1 MEKISCLFYLLFFI
15 TINTSFCQEKI
26 ANITTSKQEFSFN
39 TFNTTGSFNKY
50 FTLSISEDC
59 TKDYKFIH
67 IISTPTENF
76 CLLYFSTKMPP
87 SQSSFDISA
96 TNDGTNEI
104 YVPRTYFSST
114 KNKEFY
120 LDCYCQPYCNFSIS
134 FQLVDKM
141 HAKISARLDFLTFD
155 YEENLIYFDKD
166 EIKDTNNKLMV
177 TASGGAKGHHGTR
190 NNIKLALFYLDEENH
205 TTQIDIDSD
214 TMLNGAGTTFTVHE
228 GKGQYLAKLRAP
240 INSYVNFMVR
250 TIGSSYD
257 LPIDG
262 KAIYGYL
269 QGDDTDIF
277 NLKGFKET
285 SKIIQV
291 SIIVK
296 GDLILKKSNNTIC
309 EGETENIEIKDEF
322 NANIFFT
329 QEEISSGITHICI
342 KGNYSYNQKYAY
354 IMEVHD
360 VTDQKTTKFM
370 TEPLVN
376 GYIYSDYLKLDEV
389 KTYRH
394 SKYLETGL
402 TKYNC
407 KLIEG
412 NIKVALVKC
421 PSFPNCYINKD
432 IINGQS
438 SQKIYVSTLL
448 TSIDNFY
455 TTNVNKDLETN
466 AYGPVQYLLSV
477 LCLTNSCKYEISFS
491 DEEDSL
497 IIRED
502 SRIAHYISP
511 NSTNYYHFKINDL
524 DNAEKVL
531 VYLRTISGD
540 SNIDVFDDATE
551 RKRYYIENTKIL
563 EFYEYE
569 YTGLYSLNVTGRI
582 GSFYLLSY
590 SVIRNNETEDD
601 KIFDIGLG
609 ISFIDGIKNGNSKKR
624 FKMFVD
630 KAKGDILKY
639 VATFKSI
646 NCNINVKYNDQE
658 VNSINGIFQHE
669 TEVNTSEFEGNY
681 LNYQVNV
688 IPFDDESSYDNKFCL
703 FYINAQEV
711 SSNMESIVSE
721 GTNIE
726 FALTS
731 KTTDMGFIY
740 PHSAGD
746 SDILIKYTLE
756 NSYLVRMTLK
766 INNTMQTEISFSRSS
781 SRVIP
786 AKDIRNFCPDKDE
799 VCGINIHFIS
809 SETSMQS
816 TIPMSFIIKSKDN
829 TPAILVKNK
838 LQVDLVAENNIQYY
852 LVDINPNEKGE
863 VMLNFKKGSGIMFA
877 KMVGK
882 DADPEDNPDWE
893 YRVRLPKPDEKDD
906 SVGEFDRYKNNIK
919 YDASKLYKYGL
930 PVCKNG
936 CELYIGV
943 KSTDIIE
950 SGEVQNDYLE
960 YSIYVRPE
968 LNTTSTNPDEHQK
981 LINKVFIDLL
991 ANEYVTGYIDSSS
1004 DIHYYL
1010 FDVQDD
1016 SDFIEIEFQSESC
1029 SLYINTEEKYPD
1041 PGNSKWEINSEIS
1054 NAILTIKKE
1063 DVHVNNLK
1071 GTEFRMAVNSKKYD
1085 ELLSMMY
1092 IFRIRMFKRSSKS
1105 IIEINGNLA
1114 TVCSIKSEND
1124 YCDLVYPLSD
1134 YEFQQGNS
1142 LFVYAESNVINDIII
1157 YFNPIINYDFDR
1169 LNSEEMEQ
1177 KLPRPGN
1184 SKKNTELQEIK
1195 NYIEIKKEDLLVD
1208 THTKTFALIS
1218 IKSNKPSIIN
1228 IYTTMRD
1235 NILNT
1240 TLNPYSKLLF
1250 QRKQNDTIYFK
1261 TKGDQAY
1268 NFYISCINGQANAYF
1283 ESEID
1288 YKGRNKIITG
1298 SGSLFSLALPSKKED
1313 TLIVEPTSNLG
1324 IIFYIYENI
1333 HPEVRPMELIKFG
1346 YSGRIVYEENV
1357 FIDFPIIYYMRIQD
1371 EDENINLNMHITDLE
1386 TNFNPTAGLNY
1397 TDVFDIY
1404 GWIVDENMITSMMRS
1419 KRINPPNEEA
1429 VRGRYDKSLATA
1441 KLYFS
1446 SEQIKAKGK
1455 DIIKY
1460 LVISLNK
1467 NEFMDSYII
1476 SMNMHISAMPFSN
1489 KLYSSPYNLY
1499 IAGNLLKDKS
1509 APSCNYHRLR
1519 VGNQG
1524 DKYMQI
1530 ELGILS
1536 SNVNYNIKDI
1546 NNNQIN
1552 YKEAMTL
1559 KNGKY
1564 KGIIELQNNND
1575 LYLEVCRPNIDIAHE
1590 ASLNYIFKIKSDNKN
1605 DFTNYN
1611 LESNKVT
1618 LNWDKTESGNLLKIT
1633 IPKILNKEKTKAAPA
1648 MYFTRIYPK
1657 EVFDSKDNLST
1668 ISFISYYAFSTY
1680 MYRIFGDEEDWDV
1693 EPIQITLNDYPGDKE
1708 YVITII
1714 GVTNDEDKE
1723 EIFAY
1728 QIHEEPKQD
1737 EEGKKEVEEDNSYT
1751 AILVVSIVIVC
1762 LVIAVFAYFLIRM
1775 LKQKKSLEEEINRAS
1790 KVVKSYDNVPDE
1802 ESKEDSALKNE
1813 VLI

>member
-1 MEKISCLFYLLFFI
+1 MKKISCLSCILFFI
-15 TINTSFCQEKI
+15 AINASFCQINIIKI
-26 ANITTSKQEFSFN
+26 NNITTLKQEFSFN
-39 TFNTTGSFNKY
+39 TTGSLNKY

-59 TKDYKFIH
+59 TEDYKFIH
-67 IISTPTENF
+67 IISTPIENF
-76 CLLYFSTKMPP
+76 CRLYFSTKMLPGE
-87 SQSSFDISA
+87 SAFDISA

-120 LDCYCQPYCNFSIS
+120 LDCFCQPYCNFNIS
-134 FQLVDKM
+134 FELVENM
-141 HAKISARLDFLTFD
+141 HAKISVRLDFLTFD
-155 YEENLIYFDKD
+155 YEEYLIFFYKN
-166 EIKDTNNKLMV
+166 ETNIKNKLMV

-190 NNIKLALFYLDEENH
+190 NNIKLALFYVEGQEH

-214 TMLNGAGTTFTVHE
+214 TMLNGAGTTFPVNE
-228 GKGQYLAKLRAP
+228 GEGQYIAKLRAP
-240 INSYVNFMVR
+240 INTYVNFMVR
-250 TIGSSYD
+250 PIGTSYD

-269 QGDDTDIF
+269 QEDDIDIF
-277 NLKGFKET
+277 NLTGFKES

-296 GDLILKKSNNTIC
+296 GDLILKKSKNSMC
-309 EGETENIEIKDEF
+309 GAQTENIEIKDEF
-322 NANIFFT
+322 SAYIFFT
-329 QEEISSGITHICI
+329 HEEISSGITHICI
-342 KGNYSYNQKYAY
+342 QGKNSYNQKYAY

-360 VTDQKTTKFM
+360 VTDQKTTNFM

-376 GYIYSDYLKLDEV
+376 GYIYSDYLKRDEV

-421 PSFPNCYINKD
+421 STFPSCKIDKS
-432 IINGQS
+432 IINGQAPHS
-438 SQKIYVSTLL
+438 SYISTPL
-448 TSIDNFY
+448 TSIDNYY

-477 LCLTNSCKYEISFS
+477 LCLTNSCEYEVSFS

-502 SRIAHYISP
+502 SRIAHFISP
-511 NSTNYYHFKINDL
+511 GSTNYYHFKISDL
-524 DNAEKVL
+524 DNAKKVF

-609 ISFIDGIKNGNSKKR
+609 ISFIDGIKYGNSKKR

-646 NCNINVKYNDQE
+646 NCNINVKYDNQE

-669 TEVNTSEFEGNY
+669 IEVKTSEFEGNY
-681 LNYQVNV
+681 LNYQVNL
-688 IPFDDESSYDNKFCL
+688 ISFDDDSSYDNKFCL
-703 FYINAQEV
+703 FHITAQEV

-726 FALTS
+726 FALTP

-786 AKDIRNFCPDKDE
+786 AKDIRNFCPDKNE

-816 TIPMSFIIKSKDN
+816 TIPMSFLIKSKDN

-838 LQVDLVAENNIQYY
+838 IQVDLVAENNIQYY
-852 LVDINPNEKGE
+852 LVDINPNDKGE

-882 DADPEDNPDWE
+882 DADPEDNPNWE

-943 KSTDIIE
+943 ISTDIIE
-950 SGEVQNDYLE
+950 SGEIQNDYLE

-991 ANEYVTGYIDSSS
+991 ANEYVTGYIESSS

-1029 SLYINTEEKYPD
+1029 SLYINTGKTYPD

-1054 NAILTIKKE
+1054 NTILTIKKE
-1063 DVHVNNLK
+1063 EVGEDNLK
-1071 GTEFRMAVNSKKYD
+1071 GVEFRMAVNSKKYD

-1134 YEFQQGNS
+1134 FEFQQGNS
-1142 LFVYAESNVINDIII
+1142 LFVYAESDVINDINI
-1157 YFNPIINYDFDR
+1157 YFNPIINYDFDK

-1184 SKKNTELQEIK
+1184 SKKNTELQGVK
-1195 NYIEIKKEDLLVD
+1195 NYIEITKEDLILNFD
-1208 THTKTFALIS
+1208 TKTFALIS
-1218 IKSNKPSIIN
+1218 IKSNKPCIIN
-1228 IYTTMRD
+1228 IYTTMRE

-1250 QRKQNDTIYFK
+1250 QRKQNNTIYFK

-1283 ESEID
+1283 ESEKE
-1288 YKGRNKIITG
+1288 YSSRKKLITG

-1313 TLIVEPTSNLG
+1313 TLIVEPTSDLG

-1346 YSGRIVYEENV
+1346 YSGRIVYEKNV

-1371 EDENINLNMHITDLE
+1371 EDESINLNIHITSLE
-1386 TNFNPTAGLNY
+1386 TYFHPTAGLNY

-1419 KRINPPNEEA
+1419 RRINPPNEEA

-1446 SEQIKAKGK
+1446 SEQIKQKGK
-1455 DIIKY
+1455 NIIKY

-1467 NEFMDSYII
+1467 NEFMDSYIR
-1476 SMNMHISAMPFSN
+1476 SMNTHISAIPFSN

-1509 APSCNYHRLR
+1509 APLCNYHRLR

-1575 LYLEVCRPNIDIAHE
+1575 LYLELCRPNIDIAHE
-1590 ASLNYIFKIKSDNKN
+1590 ASLNYIFKVKSDNKN

-1611 LESNKVT
+1611 LDSNKVT
-1618 LNWDKTESGNLLKIT
+1618 LTWNKTESGNQLNIT

-1657 EVFDSKDNLST
+1657 EVFDSKDRLST

-1680 MYRIFGDEEDWDV
+1680 MYRIFGNEEDSNV
-1693 EPIQITLNDYPGDKE
+1693 EPILITLNDYPGDKE

-1728 QIHEEPKQD
+1728 QIYDEHKQD
-1737 EEGKKEVEEDNSYT
+1737 EDKKEIEEDNSYT
-1751 AILVVSIVIVC
+1751 AILVVSFVIVC
-1762 LVIAVFAYFLIRM
+1762 IIIAIFVYFIIRM

-1790 KVVKSYDNVPDE
+1790 KVVKSYEIEPDE
-1802 ESKEDSALKNE
+1802 EPKEDSALKKE
-1813 VLI
+1813 ILI